1 MTGAGAE
8 GAADLGYEV
17 VESAPI
23 PLALTDLTPD
33 GQPRGWAPLSTTLVF
48 GARDA
53 VLIDPPLTAA
63 QAAAVGD
70 RVQARG
76 RRLTHIVVTHAHG
89 DHWFTAAALAERF
102 PGAQVVAA
110 PGTIAQMHRTVAARE
125 AFWDVVLPGQIPPS
139 PVIAVAVPDNR
150 IGLEGHEV
158 VIVEVGHSDTDDTTV
173 VHVPDLGLVVA
184 GDVVYDGV
192 HPFLVESAHGGRDA
206 WRRAIDL
213 VEDLQPR
220 HLVAGHSRPGLD
232 HDGIRPVAETRRYLD
247 DVDDLLG
254 RHASALDF
262 FTAMRERHPDR
273 LGVSTL
279 WGGAMALYGTATPS
293 SD

>member
-1 MTGAGAE
+1 MTGADAV
-8 GAADLGYEV
+8 GAATLGYEV
-17 VESAPI
+17 VVSAPI
-23 PLALTDLTPD
+23 PLALEDLTPD

-63 QAAAVGD
+63 QAEAVGD
-70 RVQARG
+70 RVAARG
-76 RRLTHIVVTHAHG
+76 KRLTHIVITHAHG

-102 PGAQVVAA
+102 PGVQVVAA

-125 AFWDVVLPGQIPPS
+125 AFWDVVLPGQIPSS
-139 PVIAVAVPDNR
+139 PVIAVAVPGNR
-150 IGLEGHEV
+150 IELEGHEV

-173 VHVPDLGLVVA
+173 VHVPALGLVLA

-192 HPFLVESAHGGRDA
+192 HPFLVESAGGGRDA

-213 VEDLQPR
+213 VERLHPR
-220 HLVAGHSRPGLD
+220 RLVAGHSRPGLD
-232 HDGIRPVAETRRYLD
+232 HDAVRPVVETRRYLD
-247 DVDDLLG
+247 DVDELLP
-254 RHASALDF
+254 RHSSAADF

-279 WGGAMALYGTATPS
+279 WGSASALYAGPPS
-293 SD
+293 D

>member
-1 MTGAGAE
+1 MTGTE

-17 VESAPI
+17 LASAPI

-48 GARDA
+48 GTRDA

-70 RVQARG
+70 RVADAG

-89 DHWFTAAALAERF
+89 DHWFTAAVLAERF
-102 PGAQVVAA
+102 SGVQVVAA
-110 PGTIAQMHRTVAARE
+110 PGTIAQMHRTVAARG
-125 AFWDVVLPGQIPPS
+125 AFWDAVLPGQIPPS

-150 IGLEGHEV
+150 IELEGHEV
-158 VIVEVGHSDTDDTTV
+158 LIVEVGHSDTDDTTV

-192 HPFLVESAHGGRDA
+192 HLFLVESADGGRDA

-213 VEDLQPR
+213 VEELQPL
-220 HLVAGHSRPGLD
+220 HLVAGHSHPDLD
-232 HDGIRPVAETRRYLD
+232 HDGIRPMVETRRYLD
-247 DVDDLLG
+247 DVDELLE
-254 RHASALDF
+254 RHSSAVEF

-279 WGGAMALYGTATPS
+279 WGSTMALYAPPALT